1 MNKTERLNRFSQ
13 NGEQRVLLAR
23 ILDQQEKADRRG
35 IPAHT
40 GFLSPAEQAVSA
52 DLLTAAAPGQ
62 GILFGGYPEA
72 ERKLWAF
79 LPDWMEEESWREGE
93 DCPVAA
99 LSVSVPEMAELSHRD
114 YLGSLMGLGL
124 TREKLGDILLLEHG
138 AQVIAL
144 RETLPVLLSQWDK
157 VGRYPVTLTP
167 LPLGELTPAAGE
179 TKRIR
184 VTVSSPRLD
193 AVLAAGFSI
202 PRSRAASLVQ
212 AGRVMVNHRPC
223 EKTDRAVEE
232 GDVLTCRG
240 LGRCVLTA
248 VGGVSRRG
256 RLVLELDRFL

>member
-1 MNKTERLNRFSQ
+1 MTKTELLNRFAQS
-13 NGEQRVLLAR
+13 GEQRVLLAR
-23 ILDQQEKADRRG
+23 ILDQQDRAERRG
-35 IPAHT
+35 VPAHT
-40 GFLSPAEQAVSA
+40 GFLSPAEQAASA
-52 DLLTAAAPGQ
+52 DLLSAAAPGQ

-79 LPDWMEEESWREGE
+79 LPDWLEEESWREGE

-99 LSVSVPEMAELSHRD
+99 LSVSVPEMASLSHRD
-114 YLGSLMGLGL
+114 YLGSLMGLGI
-124 TREKLGDILLLEHG
+124 TREKIGDILLLDHG

-157 VGRYPVTLTP
+157 VGRCPVTLAP
-167 LPLGELTPAAGE
+167 MALADLTPAAGE
-179 TKRIR
+179 TKRVR
-184 VTVSSPRLD
+184 ATVSSPRLD

-202 PRSRAASLVQ
+202 PRSRAVSLIQ

-240 LGRCVLTA
+240 LGRCVLTSM
-248 VGGVSRRG
+248 GGVSRRG